1 MKNNIQVLR
10 ERMNLTQQA
19 LSKSVGIPYQSI
31 VNYELGRR
39 EPNSK
44 AMAILEK
51 FFGVSGAVL
60 RGEEEIPNAEPN
72 LKRYIS

>member
-44 AMAILEK
+44 AMA
-51 FFGVSGAVL
+51 
-60 RGEEEIPNAEPN
+60 NN
-72 LKRYIS
+72 